1 MSSGVD
7 LFVEK
12 PHCFALSIKHL
23 TSYCHGCLRAGS
35 SLKKCLGCRF
45 FAYCS
50 PVCQKKDW
58 KLHKRECM
66 ACKKHDGVSNEEIRL
81 VMRLAVRWEAGEMGE
96 ATVDGVVRS
105 LSTLE
110 QHADALEGRASRF
123 LEDFKIF
130 FKDCRV
136 DDDLVKRLCRVV
148 CVNSFSLT
156 NEHSSTIGI
165 SLCIRLSAIDHSCVP
180 NMRYAYRQNVAVMVP
195 TRLSN
200 IPTSLEEARHSYI
213 NELLPRKM
221 RRELLMSGYN
231 FFCEC
236 VGCMDDDRTNRM
248 EGWHCEEC
256 ADGWLPP
263 QENAKCVRCNWTI
276 TRDHYEVCRVAEETA
291 NASNEVLLNNQY
303 KLDSRVQLAAKQSFH
318 NPAQVL
324 PVFEGALYRF
334 NVLRFP
340 SLRTLY
346 EHAIS
351 EKNTED
357 MIKYGSQMLAIQE
370 QYQNKNDL
378 ALCHLKYGLA
388 QAFKS
393 ANNDE
398 KCREVMSGVAEVFA
412 RAYGETSQI
421 YTFAS
426 LIS

>member
-1 MSSGVD
+1 
-7 LFVEK
+7 
-12 PHCFALSIKHL
+12 
-23 TSYCHGCLRAGS
+23 
-35 SLKKCLGCRF
+35 
-45 FAYCS
+45 
-50 PVCQKKDW
+50 
-58 KLHKRECM
+58 
-66 ACKKHDGVSNEEIRL
+66 
-81 VMRLAVRWEAGEMGE
+81 MRLAVRWEAGEMGE

-110 QHADALEGRASRF
+110 QHADALEGKASRF

-130 FKDCRV
+130 FKECSV
-136 DDDLVKRLCRVV
+136 DDELVKRQ
-148 CVNSFSLT
+148 
-156 NEHSSTIGI
+156 NE
-165 SLCIRLSAIDHSCVP
+165 
-180 NMRYAYRQNVAVMVP
+180 AVMVP
-195 TRLSN
+195 TRLSH
-200 IPTSLEEARHSYI
+200 IPTSLGEARHSYI
-213 NELLPRKM
+213 NEILPRKM

-263 QENAKCVRCNWTI
+263 QENAKCVRCNWAI

-303 KLDSRVQLAAKQSFH
+303 KLDSRVQLAAK
-318 NPAQVL
+318 VL

-357 MIKYGSQMLAIQE
+357 MIEYGSQMLAIQE
-370 QYQNKNDL
+370 QYQNKDDL

-398 KCREVMSGVAEVFA
+398 KCREVMSGVTEVFA
-412 RAYGETSQI
+412 RAYGENSQI